1 MFQNLLVVLGNGG
14 IHSKFSGTLRQL
26 QVGPTAL
33 ISLLTGQALDG
44 MNLLSDEERLSG
56 ASTLAL
62 LVGLVSLLLGILR
75 FGFVVDFMSHSVM
88 SSFCT
93 ASGSLFSKDLFYIKH
108 FKTDFEED

>member
-1 MFQNLLVVLGNGG
+1 MFIGIVVPLDLFRFMNQP
-14 IHSKFSGTLRQL
+14 GTLRQL

-33 ISLLTGQALDG
+33 ISLLTGQALDAV
-44 MNLLSDEERLSG
+44 NLLGDEERLAG

-93 ASGSLFSKDLFYIKH
+93 ASGRIVEL
-108 FKTDFEED
+108 

>member
-1 MFQNLLVVLGNGG
+1 M
-14 IHSKFSGTLRQL
+14 
-26 QVGPTAL
+26 GPTAL
-33 ISLLTGQALDG
+33 ISLLTGQALDAV
-44 MNLLSDEERLSG
+44 NLLGDDERLSG

-93 ASGSLFSKDLFYIKH
+93 ASGRRKSEQAQNSTELFDGDQFKWGILSPSSSLARHAWFS
-108 FKTDFEED
+108 